1 MGTQYSHL
9 TLEERCRLRGL
20 MEIGL
25 GVGEIARRLGR
36 HRGTIHREVGR
47 NRCVD
52 GYRPDS
58 AARRAWARKLR
69 GSRIMRSTRL
79 RTHVEDRLAM
89 PSRVRKRS
97 GGSFSRRRVSGAEP
111 VLAQAGIAG
120 RMELEEVEHR
130 VSAESI
136 YRHAYSQRHRC
147 GAGRAASQGAPDH
160 HP

>member
-1 MGTQYSHL
+1 MGTNYNHL
-9 TLEERCRLRGL
+9 TLDERCRLRGL

-69 GSRIMRSTRL
+69 GSRIGRS
-79 RTHVEDRLAM
+79 
-89 PSRVRKRS
+89 
-97 GGSFSRRRVSGAEP
+97 
-111 VLAQAGIAG
+111 AGI
-120 RMELEEVEHR
+120 RRSV
-130 VSAESI
+130 
-136 YRHAYSQRHRC
+136 
-147 GAGRAASQGAPDH
+147 AP
-160 HP
+160 PPAR